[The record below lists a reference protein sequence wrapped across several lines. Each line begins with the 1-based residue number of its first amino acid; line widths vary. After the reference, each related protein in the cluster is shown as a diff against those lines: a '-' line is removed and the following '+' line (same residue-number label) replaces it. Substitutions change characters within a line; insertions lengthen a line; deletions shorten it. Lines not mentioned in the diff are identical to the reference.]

1 MDGRLN
7 GHPSTRLATA
17 SESLE
22 CLQSIYYNYC
32 YYYYYIIVIII
43 FIIIIII
50 SSIILLLLLYYHVY
64 IYVNVLK
71 KPGYQRNVANQLEL
85 Y

>member
-32 YYYYYIIVIII
+32 YYYYYYIIVIII
-43 FIIIIII
+43 LL
-50 SSIILLLLLYYHVY
+50 SSLSLVVLYYY
-64 IYVNVLK
+64 CYYTITYT
-71 KPGYQRNVANQLEL
+71 YM
-85 Y
+85 